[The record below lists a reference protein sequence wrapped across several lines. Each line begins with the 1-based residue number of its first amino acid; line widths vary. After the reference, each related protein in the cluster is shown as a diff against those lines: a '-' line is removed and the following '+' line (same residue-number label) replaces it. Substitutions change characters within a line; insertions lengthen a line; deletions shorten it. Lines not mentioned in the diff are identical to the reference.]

1 MFYRSLLLGL
11 LFISVT
17 ILSCSRSGNPADDDS
32 PHVVNPNDNIAPVVE
47 IYTPVADQLFP
58 NGNTINITGK
68 ITDETALYRG
78 SIRIVNDANGAV
90 LREQAYEIHGLL
102 SYSYNLPYTVTTTTA
117 GEYTISVAFEDHGLN
132 MTSKSVKVKVS
143 F

>member
-1 MFYRSLLLGL
+1 MYYRSLILSF
-11 LFISVT
+11 LFIAASL
-17 ILSCSRSGNPADDDS
+17 LSCSRSGNPADEDS
-32 PHVVNPNDNIAPVVE
+32 PHVVNPNDNVAPVVE

-58 NGNTINITGK
+58 SGNTMNITGK

-78 SIRIVNDANGAV
+78 TIRVVNDANGAV

-102 SYSYNLPYTVTTTTA
+102 SYSFNLPYTVTTTTA
-117 GEYTISVAFEDHGLN
+117 GEYTISVSFEDHGLN
-132 MTSKSVKVKVS
+132 MSSKSVKVKVN